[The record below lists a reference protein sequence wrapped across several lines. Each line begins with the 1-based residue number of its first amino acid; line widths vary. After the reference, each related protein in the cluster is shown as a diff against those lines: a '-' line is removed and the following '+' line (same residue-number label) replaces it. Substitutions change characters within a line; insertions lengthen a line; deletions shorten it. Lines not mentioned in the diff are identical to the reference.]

1 MPFVILGHVRWDLSG
16 IAFAA
21 EGLPFLCSVD
31 DVVLA
36 VGGLLRRGGDV
47 GHVAARVGFRDG
59 NARAFSAGEKIGEEP
74 LLELFAAPFDNGR
87 DSKGEAGCQR
97 GSWAG

>member
-16 IAFAA
+16 IAFAV

-59 NARAFSAGEKIGEEP
+59 YARAFSASG
-74 LLELFAAPFDNGR
+74 N
-87 DSKGEAGCQR
+87 R
-97 GSWAG
+97 GGSVA